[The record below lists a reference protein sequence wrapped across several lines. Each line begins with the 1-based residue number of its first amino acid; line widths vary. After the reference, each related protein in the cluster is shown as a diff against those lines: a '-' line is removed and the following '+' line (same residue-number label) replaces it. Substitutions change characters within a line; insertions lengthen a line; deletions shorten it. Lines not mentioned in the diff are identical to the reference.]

1 MVTLKNDRV
10 TVQIAEYGAEMRR
23 IVFDGVDYLWS
34 GDSDVWEG
42 TAPIMFPICGALVK
56 DKYLYNGKE
65 YTLPKHGF
73 ARNSMFSLKRAGQDF
88 AVFSL
93 ESNAETLKQYP
104 FHFELLVTY
113 KLIGNSIEVSFSVKN
128 NGDNTM
134 YFSIGSHEAYAC
146 PEGIEDYDVIFPQ
159 NETLSSYVLDGE
171 LISHEQLPIIKESD
185 RIALYN
191 KFFAVDALVFK
202 DLKSKSATLRNRKT
216 GRKVTVEFP
225 GRNYFLLW
233 TMTPNNGGNFKYIC
247 MEPWHGVQPMVG
259 STLELCDKEGILSLA
274 PNDVFESRHRI
285 RLG

>member
-1 MVTLKNDRV
+1 MVTISNDRV

-34 GDSDVWEG
+34 GDADVWSG
-42 TAPIMFPICGALVK
+42 TAPIMFPICGALVE
-56 DKYLYNGKE
+56 DRYFFEGKE
-65 YTLPKHGF
+65 YSLPKHGF
-73 ARNSMFSLKRAGQDF
+73 ARHSMFTLENQGDNY
-88 AVFSL
+88 AVFLLTS
-93 ESNAETLKQYP
+93 SDETLKMYP
-104 FHFELLVTY
+104 FNFEFRVCY
-113 KLIGNSIEVSFSVKN
+113 KLIGNKVEVGFNVKN
-128 NGDNTM
+128 TDSKTM
-134 YFSIGSHEAYAC
+134 YFSVGSHEAYAC

-159 NETLSSYVLDGE
+159 NETLNSYVLDGE

-247 MEPWHGVQPMVG
+247 MEPWHGVQPMVE
-259 STLELCDKEGILSLA
+259 STLELTDKEGLETVN
-274 PNDVFESRHRI
+274 PGCEFESKHI
-285 RLG
+285 IHLG